1 MAKAAGKRRD
11 GKARGRRKRGSR
23 GARETRRL
31 RSKRR
36 EGGKRTAASPGLR
49 CGSRGLWL
57 PLRSSTSGA
66 RDPGGMGGGARRNE
80 PRLSRR
86 GEGGRA
92 RASEGERAKSLGLC
106 ETGCA
111 KERGERAEG
120 EKIEEEKNQRKN
132 LAFFSL
138 APILRPEREHRSFEE
153 RLVFSPFLHF
163 FSSPGRGSHAKS
175 KSRGRLWLGG
185 WSLFH
190 SLARVTS
197 SRALPRRAAEPSSSP
212 RGCQLVG
219 FERTERIE
227 AEQKRR
233 REEESSNQCRPP
245 SGPVPRQRT
254 LPLRVQVC
262 DVDERALAIAIPVHG
277 RVRGLPA
284 RVHVVALSS
293 TMV

>member
-1 MAKAAGKRRD
+1 VAKAAGKRRD

-66 RDPGGMGGGARRNE
+66 RDPGGMGGRARRNE

-120 EKIEEEKNQRKN
+120 EKIEEEKN

-153 RLVFSPFLHF
+153 RLVFSPSSLFLLSRSRKPREIQVAGAPLARRLESFPLSLAGHIV
-163 FSSPGRGSHAKS
+163 SRPPAKS
-175 KSRGRLWLGG
+175 C
-185 WSLFH
+185 
-190 SLARVTS
+190 
-197 SRALPRRAAEPSSSP
+197 RALLLP
-212 RGCQLVG
+212 
-219 FERTERIE
+219 ER
-227 AEQKRR
+227 
-233 REEESSNQCRPP
+233 
-245 SGPVPRQRT
+245 VPASW
-254 LPLRVQVC
+254 V
-262 DVDERALAIAIPVHG
+262 
-277 RVRGLPA
+277 
-284 RVHVVALSS
+284 
-293 TMV
+293 